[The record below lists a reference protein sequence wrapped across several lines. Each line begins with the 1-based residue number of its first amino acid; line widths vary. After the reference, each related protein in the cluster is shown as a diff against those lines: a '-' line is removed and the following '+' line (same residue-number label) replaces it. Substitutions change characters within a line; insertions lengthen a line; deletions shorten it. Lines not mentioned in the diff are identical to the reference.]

1 MNKKTHN
8 IILTAVFGAMIFVMT
23 AVLHIPVASGY
34 VHLGDA
40 LLYISALLLD
50 MPWALVA
57 GALGEGLADVA
68 SGFAAYAPA
77 TVLIKLLIAL
87 CFAFAKKKSDKLLS
101 LSSALMTLP
110 AAVITV
116 GGYFL
121 ADLVISREYAFVD
134 IPGNLIQSSASAVIF
149 IIIAAALD
157 KVHIKD
163 KIYKRIS

>member
-1 MNKKTHN
+1 MNNKLKN
-8 IILTAVFGAMIFVMT
+8 IIVTAVFSAMIFVLT

-40 LLYISALLLD
+40 LLYVCALMLD
-50 MPWALVA
+50 MTWALVA

-77 TVLIKLLIAL
+77 TVIIKVLIAL
-87 CFAFAKKKSDKLLS
+87 CFTLIKKKSGKLLS
-101 LSSALMTLP
+101 AFSALMTVP
-110 AAVITV
+110 AGVITV

-121 ADLVISREYAFVD
+121 ADLVISREYAVVD
-134 IPGNLIQSSASAVIF
+134 IAGNAIQAVASAIIF

-157 KVHIKD
+157 KIKIKD
-163 KIYKRIS
+163 KIYKK